1 MKKNKKLKNNT
12 KTNYDG
18 IAKQLLDY
26 LNDENIIRF
35 INFVFSKNFS
45 TDSNI
50 VRLAA
55 ETYDSDTKQKRCD
68 YYIRIENEFFL
79 IEFQSYDDT
88 DMAMRIFEYGV
99 RGARLHSKITDSRDR
114 IVIQLPEPVVFFL
127 RKDGKALETL
137 SVEINIPKQDRSFE
151 YTAKAVYV
159 EDFTFSELIQNY
171 MFPVIPFHCMKFEKV
186 LYYPHT
192 EHDEKDILEEFE
204 DNYKTLK
211 EAFFASI
218 IEKADFK
225 YIVDAMVKVFEGV
238 IKRAKMKNMLHNE
251 KEAKKTMER
260 IIDEPIEMFDIY
272 KALAD
277 SRDEG
282 RNEGRNEG
290 WNEGRNKGRSE
301 MIEGMREIGLS
312 EEQIQAALKAAKEK

>member
-1 MKKNKKLKNNT
+1 M
-12 KTNYDG
+12 
-18 IAKQLLDY
+18 
-26 LNDENIIRF
+26 
-35 INFVFSKNFS
+35 
-45 TDSNI
+45 
-50 VRLAA
+50 
-55 ETYDSDTKQKRCD
+55 
-68 YYIRIENEFFL
+68 
-79 IEFQSYDDT
+79 
-88 DMAMRIFEYGV
+88 
-99 RGARLHSKITDSRDR
+99 
-114 IVIQLPEPVVFFL
+114 FFL

-137 SVEINIPKQDRSFE
+137 SVEINIPKQDKSFE

-171 MFPVIPFHCMKFEKV
+171 MFPVVPFHCMKFEKV

-211 EAFFASI
+211 EALFANI

-225 YIVDAMVKVFEGV
+225 YIVEAMVKVFEGV

-282 RNEGRNEG
+282 RNEG